1 MRIKLICENTN
12 NNIYLHSYY
21 IYIYKID
28 LNFFRITKVFAI
40 FVIRNQKIICTRKS
54 KFVQILILN
63 KKLKRFESFENFY
76 KKKYFDRL
84 HRFKMQ
90 QNNKN
95 RQLSNNFFPLFPSIR
110 ISITSNQ
117 VAIPWQQNDQTRS
130 LYLFQYN
137 KLCVIQKVDI
147 F

>member
-1 MRIKLICENTN
+1 
-12 NNIYLHSYY
+12 
-21 IYIYKID
+21 
-28 LNFFRITKVFAI
+28 
-40 FVIRNQKIICTRKS
+40 
-54 KFVQILILN
+54 
-63 KKLKRFESFENFY
+63 
-76 KKKYFDRL
+76 
-84 HRFKMQ
+84 MQ